1 MADCEKIHEM
11 DPFKYKL
18 KTLKIK
24 KIEKICLKPKPVSVP
39 NKLHGSKG
47 KNKMISY
54 KILIVFHLCYQ
65 RTNLT
70 HIINF

>member
-47 KNKMISY
+47 KNKMIS
-54 KILIVFHLCYQ
+54 
-65 RTNLT
+65 
-70 HIINF
+70 